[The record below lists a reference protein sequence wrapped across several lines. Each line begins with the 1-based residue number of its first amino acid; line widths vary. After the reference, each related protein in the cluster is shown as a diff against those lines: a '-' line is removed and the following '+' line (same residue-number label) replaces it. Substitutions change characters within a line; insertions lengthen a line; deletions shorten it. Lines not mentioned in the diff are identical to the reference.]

1 MSYHALRTHVFVF
14 ARAYHTLPTYVFG
27 SVWLVWYITSCILH
41 DNTRAPAYNSWPPV
55 HVTYAC
61 KYTQGHPLRS
71 QGPAQKRKDTRIEFV
86 VLVHGGRRDVI
97 RPAPHV
103 DLYTHSRRLGMSNLL
118 SRMHL
123 LSPRL
128 LASLYSEAWLPPFAS
143 LALLLKCMHA
153 RMSVCISQ
161 RPGQR
166 RASLRSPSCSGPGA
180 RRNAAR

>member
-1 MSYHALRTHVFVF
+1 M
-14 ARAYHTLPTYVFG
+14 
-27 SVWLVWYITSCILH
+27 YITRQHRS
-41 DNTRAPAYNSWPPV
+41 PAYACICICMFHMVHHITYITRQHKGTSIQLVAPV

-103 DLYTHSRRLGMSNLL
+103 DLYTHSRRLGMSNLV
-118 SRMHL
+118 SHMHFS
-123 LSPRL
+123 SPRL

-180 RRNAAR
+180 RRSAAR